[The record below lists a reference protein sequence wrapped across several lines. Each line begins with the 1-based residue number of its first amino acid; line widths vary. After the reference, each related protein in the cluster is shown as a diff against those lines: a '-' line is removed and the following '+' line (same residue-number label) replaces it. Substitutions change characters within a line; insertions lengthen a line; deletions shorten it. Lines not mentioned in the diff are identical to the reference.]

1 MSAFKSSVMLALL
14 AMFLCLS
21 STVAAA
27 DLFAPGKPVN
37 CTSWADHCKALTND
51 AYAGKKYVF
60 MIAIAPSTDLKEET
74 QDAQSPLDPPWLCIS
89 YSGPSSQCNTTNLAA
104 AQPLC
109 GTNVL
114 CMATFLI
121 SLPSTGNTTTGG
133 NSTTN
138 STGSMYTVGSV
149 DMTSQLLA
157 QYDANRCSGAMMQAA
172 VSFGAMMLV
181 ASMTTLFS
189 ML

>member
-51 AYAGKKYVF
+51 AYAGKN
-60 MIAIAPSTDLKEET
+60 
-74 QDAQSPLDPPWLCIS
+74 IS